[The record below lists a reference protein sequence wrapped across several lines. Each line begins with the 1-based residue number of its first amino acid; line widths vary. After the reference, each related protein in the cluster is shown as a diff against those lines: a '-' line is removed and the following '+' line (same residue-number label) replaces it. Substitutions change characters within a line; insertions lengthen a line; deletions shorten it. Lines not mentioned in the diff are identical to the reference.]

1 MNLPY
6 LLQLIYGNR
15 RVIKKACLVIVIVV
29 GGFIFFMY
37 LVIVTIFTVIQGQGT
52 VVSDDVTQVP
62 GNFTEFQGFSYK
74 TVDGERWYEFPHP
87 YIFPTLGVLTQGV
100 ILDSSAVV
108 GLRHIAWDI
117 ADRNHSITEVRAFA
131 DGTVAAI
138 KDNTLYNTT
147 RRWKFCDESDSG
159 ICWYEVAEPGN
170 VQYGCGNEID
180 IQHADSLRSQ
190 YCHLASVNI
199 QAQQEDGQ
207 PTQVTLGQTIG
218 IQGSTGWATG
228 KHLHF
233 AIWRGGQPIPPS
245 YAFTQT
251 SLANWGDGGN

>member
-6 LLQLIYGNR
+6 LIQLIYGNR
-15 RVIKKACLVIVIVV
+15 RAIKKSCLVIVILV
-29 GGFIFFMY
+29 GGFIFFLY
-37 LVIVTIFTVIQGQGT
+37 LVIVTIFTVIQGQGS
-52 VVSDDVTQVP
+52 VVSEDVTQVP

-74 TVDGERWYEFPHP
+74 TIGGERWYEFPHP
-87 YIFPTLGVLTQGV
+87 FIFPTLGVLTQGV
-100 ILDSSAVV
+100 ILDSSAVA

-117 ADRNHSITEVRAFA
+117 ADRNHSVTEVRAFA
-131 DGTVAAI
+131 DGTVVDV

-147 RRWKFCDESDSG
+147 RRWKFCDENDNG
-159 ICWYEVAEPGN
+159 ICWYVVVERGN

-180 IQHADSLRSQ
+180 IQHADSLKSQ
-190 YCHLASVNI
+190 YCHLASVNV
-199 QAQQEDGQ
+199 QVND
-207 PTQVTLGQTIG
+207 QVTVGQMIG

-251 SLANWGDGGN
+251 SLSDWGD

>member
-1 MNLPY
+1 MNLAY
-6 LLQLIYGNR
+6 LIQLIYGNR
-15 RVIKKACLVIVIVV
+15 RAIKKACLVIVILV
-29 GGFIFFMY
+29 GGFIFFLY

-74 TVDGERWYEFPHP
+74 TIAGERWYEFPHP
-87 YIFPTLGVLTQGV
+87 FIFPTLGVLTQGV
-100 ILDSSAVV
+100 ILDSSAVA

-117 ADRNHSITEVRAFA
+117 ADRNHSVTEVRAFA
-131 DGTVAAI
+131 DGTVVDV

-147 RRWKFCDESDSG
+147 RRWKFCDESDNG
-159 ICWYEVAEPGN
+159 ICWYVVVERGN

-180 IQHADSLRSQ
+180 IQHADSLKSQ
-190 YCHLASVNI
+190 YCHLASVNV
-199 QAQQEDGQ
+199 QVND
-207 PTQVTLGQTIG
+207 QVTIGQVIG

-233 AIWRGGQPIPPS
+233 AIWRGGQLIPPS

-251 SLANWGDGGN
+251 SLSDWGDDNQ